1 MMLFDHFWLLYH
13 NLCVLWEYNEFFNAG
28 YSFASYYLTSTWRK
42 LGRYAVMFMFFY
54 VSGICC
60 FFSRN
65 NFRRV
70 IKLSISSITLTL
82 ASCLISKFT
91 AFQCVVWCGVLT
103 CYTIYTA
110 VFIWIGK
117 QHSEI
122 FYVNIVLF
130 LIIIAIL
137 FQFLQPTMKN
147 TNALIYFGI
156 PQDTYVPDFEYVS
169 PPVWAWTF
177 LVGALIG
184 RLVFYG
190 GRCGNGIHFNAKSAN
205 DIISRVGRDALPIY
219 ICQFPFIYL
228 FMKLLYFIATI

>member
-13 NLCVLWEYNEFFNAG
+13 NLCVLWEYNGLFNIG
-28 YSFASYYLTSTWRK
+28 YNFASYYLTSAWRK

-54 VSGICC
+54 ISGICC
-60 FFSRN
+60 FFSKN

-70 IKLSISSITLTL
+70 IKLFISSIALTLTTYF
-82 ASCLISKFT
+82 ISKYT

-110 VFIWIGK
+110 FFIWIGE
-117 QHSEI
+117 QHTKI
-122 FYVNIVLF
+122 FYLNVVLS
-130 LIIIAIL
+130 LIIISVV
-137 FQFLQPTMKN
+137 FEFLQPTIKN

-156 PQDTYVPDFEYVS
+156 PQETYVPDFEYVS

-177 LVGALIG
+177 FVGVLIG
-184 RLVFYG
+184 RLVFCD
-190 GRCGNGIHFNAKSAN
+190 GRCGNELHFNAKRAN
-205 DIISRVGRDALPIY
+205 DIISRVGRGALPIY

-228 FMKLLYFIATI
+228 IMKLLYFVATI